1 MGQEKVFEANVEL
14 RWSNLVDDLNYMFFL
29 QARQSRSSKKLY
41 FKKTKKKKRK
51 EKKKKVRNFRQQL

>member
-41 FKKTKKKKRK
+41 FKNKKKK
-51 EKKKKVRNFRQQL
+51 KKKIK